1 MMPLDTSRI
10 QAILFDVDGTL
21 RDTDDQYVA
30 RLAAVLRPL
39 RWLLPQRDASKAA
52 RWLVMRFEGP
62 VNRLIGLAD
71 KLGLDAAL
79 HKFFDW
85 ANPWKGRRQE
95 VHFALVAGAH
105 KAVRTLAQRFPLA
118 VVTTRGA
125 GSTRAFLE
133 GTGLAQHFQAV
144 VDGLST
150 RRGKP
155 APDPV
160 IRAARQLGVAVE
172 NCLMVGDTVVDAL
185 AAKRA
190 GAQAVGVLSGFGEEE
205 ELIAQGA
212 DLLLA
217 SVADLPDALL
227 EAE

>member
-1 MMPLDTSRI
+1 MPLDTTRI

-30 RLAAVLRPL
+30 RAAAMLRPL
-39 RWLLPQRDASKAA
+39 RWLLPKGDAAKAA

-85 ANPWKGRRQE
+85 ANPWKGRPQDA
-95 VHFALVAGAH
+95 HFTLVAGAQE
-105 KAVRTLAQRFPLA
+105 AVKKLAQRFPLA

-133 GTGLAQHFQAV
+133 VTGLAQDFQAV

-155 APDPV
+155 SPDPV
-160 IRAARQLGVAVE
+160 IWAAKQLGVAVE
-172 NCLMVGDTVVDAL
+172 NCLMVGDTIVDVM
-185 AAKRA
+185 AAKAA
-190 GAQAVGVLSGFGEEE
+190 GAQAVGLLSGFGEGD
-205 ELIAQGA
+205 ELAAQGA

-217 SVADLPDALL
+217 SVAELPAALL
-227 EAE
+227 AD